1 MIVWNFQPMSRRHIM
16 RKTFIFISFL
26 TFILL
31 SGCNQS
37 QSENENLTVKE
48 EKQLEEVVSKEMNKV
63 EDELVEDVDDNNTL
77 NENLNDEESEFDD
90 DRPKQGDYNIYIG
103 GEVIE
108 TDDKIIIHGES
119 NLIPGSRVVGE
130 VSVGKNVRYFI
141 RPKVED
147 YDFLAD
153 TTELVDENGNFYM
166 EIEHPGLHNET
177 EVTVKFHFDG
187 QQNEDVIRH
196 YGDRGQNLE
205 GPYIYKH
212 QGEVGGRGPD
222 NIYKKAE
229 VKTSFIPGE
238 EKAVRHFS
246 EPEWYT
252 DIDDIGNPR
261 VWIEV
266 EEINDDGEYFYIHGR
281 SNLIEGSR
289 ISIKRKNSQKAETLV
304 KPDGSFHFKFDYEY
318 EEDAPFV
325 IEFDPSDFQWNIVEE
340 TYGAK
345 GQKLVGNLVET
356 NKFNNKQFIQYE
368 VELQS
373 REIDVPEN
381 VDLEIDG
388 SEVTMLVPD
397 DILFDFDK
405 YDLKDDAKKTLEE
418 ISETLQNSFNKKELN
433 ITINGHTDNIG
444 SKQYNEKLSKQR
456 ADEVKKYLESLLQD
470 SNITFKTEGYG
481 DTKPIASNDT
491 EEGQAK
497 NRRVEIVID
506 LK

>member
-1 MIVWNFQPMSRRHIM
+1 MK
-16 RKTFIFISFL
+16 KTLYIFSFL
-26 TFILL
+26 IILFL
-31 SGCNQS
+31 YGCNLQQNVDS
-37 QSENENLTVKE
+37 NLGDEEENVEAVQTEEVSETEENTVEENEEDDESTTENE
-48 EKQLEEVVSKEMNKV
+48 EMIEE
-63 EDELVEDVDDNNTL
+63 EDE
-77 NENLNDEESEFDD
+77 SDD
-90 DRPKQGDYNIYIG
+90 DRPKQGDYNVYLG

-108 TDDKIIIHGES
+108 TDDKIMIHGES

-130 VSVGKNVRYFI
+130 VAVGKNVRYFI
-141 RPKVED
+141 NPRVED

-153 TTELVDENGNFYM
+153 TSELVDEDGNFYM
-166 EIEHPGLHNET
+166 EIEHPGLNAET

-187 QQNEDVIRH
+187 QQNDDVIRH

-252 DIDDIGNPR
+252 DVDDIGDPR

-266 EEINDDGEYFYIHGR
+266 DEINDDGEYFYVTGR

-289 ISIKRKNSQKAETLV
+289 IEIKRKNLQQAETLV
-304 KPDGSFHFKFDYEY
+304 NPDGSFHFKFDYEY
-318 EEDAPFV
+318 VEDAPFV

-368 VELQS
+368 VELESQ
-373 REIDVPEN
+373 EIEVPDN
-381 VDLEIDG
+381 VELEIEG
-388 SEVTMLVPD
+388 SDVTMLVPD
-397 DILFDFDK
+397 NILFDFDQ

-418 ISETLQNSFNKKELN
+418 ISETLQNSFNKKDLD
-433 ITINGHTDNIG
+433 ITINGHTDNTG
-444 SKQYNEKLSKQR
+444 SKEYNEKLSKQR
-456 ADEVKKYLESLLQD
+456 AEEVKKYLENQLEG
-470 SNITFKTEGYG
+470 SNITFTTEGYG
-481 DTKPIASNDT
+481 DSKPIASNDT

-497 NRRVEIVID
+497 NRRVEIVIH

>member
-1 MIVWNFQPMSRRHIM
+1 M
-16 RKTFIFISFL
+16 
-26 TFILL
+26 
-31 SGCNQS
+31 
-37 QSENENLTVKE
+37 
-48 EKQLEEVVSKEMNKV
+48 
-63 EDELVEDVDDNNTL
+63 
-77 NENLNDEESEFDD
+77 
-90 DRPKQGDYNIYIG
+90 
-103 GEVIE
+103 
-108 TDDKIIIHGES
+108 
-119 NLIPGSRVVGE
+119 
-130 VSVGKNVRYFI
+130 
-141 RPKVED
+141 
-147 YDFLAD
+147 
-153 TTELVDENGNFYM
+153 
-166 EIEHPGLHNET
+166 
-177 EVTVKFHFDG
+177 
-187 QQNEDVIRH
+187 
-196 YGDRGQNLE
+196 
-205 GPYIYKH
+205 
-212 QGEVGGRGPD
+212 
-222 NIYKKAE
+222 
-229 VKTSFIPGE
+229 
-238 EKAVRHFS
+238 
-246 EPEWYT
+246 
-252 DIDDIGNPR
+252 
-261 VWIEV
+261 
-266 EEINDDGEYFYIHGR
+266 
-281 SNLIEGSR
+281 
-289 ISIKRKNSQKAETLV
+289 
-304 KPDGSFHFKFDYEY
+304 
-318 EEDAPFV
+318 

-405 YDLKDDAKKTLEE
+405 YDLKDDAKETLEE